1 MGSSHI
7 SFNEVGHVIALAEDE
22 QEDLFRDLER
32 SRRQL
37 KRQIEEATR
46 EPGKVLGRFVLIQ
59 TVEKNSVGGLHQAWD
74 QKDQRFVALRTID
87 DIGTLGREA
96 HRLLETATL
105 MRHPSIMAPLQG
117 GFGVSSDGRLFI
129 AMEVSAGRTLEP
141 RRGEQLRREPEA
153 AVKIVR
159 DIAKGLTYAQGLGL
173 GHGALH
179 PASIL
184 VDSRGNAKLLD
195 ITVPEIEAACAARK
209 DKLVQRLERA
219 GLRPP
224 ELAAG
229 EAGDTLA
236 DVWAMGALM
245 LRLIADKGPKFLR
258 PFEEGTDPSLPATL
272 DPVIRRC
279 IDPNPRVRYGSP
291 CALARDLDRWLE
303 GQRPEACDL
312 PLGRRLARGWHSVQT
327 TVGKLTQKLQ
337 SLKKDGSVSA

>member
-7 SFNEVGHVIALAEDE
+7 SFNEVGHVIGLAEDDP
-22 QEDLFRDLER
+22 EDLFRDLER

-46 EPGKVLGRFVLIQ
+46 EPGKVLGRFVVIQ

-87 DIGTLGREA
+87 DIGALSREA

-117 GFGVSSDGRLFI
+117 GFGVSADGRLFL

-141 RRGEQLRREPEA
+141 RRGEQLRREPQA
-153 AVKIVR
+153 AVRIVR
-159 DIAKGLTYAQGLGL
+159 DVARALTYAQGLGL

-195 ITVPEIEAACAARK
+195 IACPEIEAATAGRK
-209 DKLVQRLERA
+209 EKLVARLERA
-219 GLRPP
+219 GMRAP
-224 ELAAG
+224 EVG
-229 EAGDTLA
+229 VEAGDTLA
-236 DVWAMGALM
+236 DVWAMGALL
-245 LRLIADKGPKFLR
+245 LRLVSGKGPALLR
-258 PFEEGTDPSLPATL
+258 PFEEGVDPSLPETL

-279 IDPNPRVRYGSP
+279 VDPDPRGRYGSP
-291 CALARDLDRWLE
+291 GALARDLDRWLE

-312 PLGRRLARGWHSVQT
+312 SLGRRFARGWRSVQL
-327 TVGKLTQKLQ
+327 TVGRLTRRLHKTCA
-337 SLKKDGSVSA
+337 SEPTP